1 MEMPTMAEQ
10 SIDLSELLHL
20 MERLRDPVDGC
31 PWDREQNFAS
41 IAPHTLEECFELID
55 AIEQDDLSQVEEE
68 LGDVLFQVV
77 FYAQLGR
84 ELGRFDLQRVADRL
98 VEKLL
103 RRHPHVFPDGSLSS
117 RATEKTDVAAIK
129 ATWERIKS
137 EERRGK
143 AQTSLLADIPRSL
156 PALSRAQKVQKRVS
170 QVGFDWPDRAGV
182 YDKLSEELT
191 ELAEAVD
198 RGVQNDIA
206 AELGDLLFTVVN
218 LGRHLKVDCEAA
230 LRGATGRFEKRVQ
243 HMESAA
249 DHQGRSL
256 VDETPEQLDE
266 RWNHAKRETS

>member
-1 MEMPTMAEQ
+1 MTEQ
-10 SIDLSELLHL
+10 TIDLSSLLHL

-31 PWDREQNFAS
+31 PWDREQDFAS

-55 AIEQDDLSQVEEE
+55 AIEQGDLSQVEEE

-84 ELGRFDLQRVADRL
+84 ELGRFDMQRVADRL

-117 RATEKTDVAAIK
+117 RATQKTDLAEIK

-143 AQTSLLADIPRSL
+143 EQTALLADIPNSL
-156 PALSRAQKVQKRVS
+156 PALSRAQKVQKRLS
-170 QVGFDWPDRAGV
+170 QVGFDWPSCDGV
-182 YDKLSEELT
+182 QDKIAEELR
-191 ELAEAVD
+191 ELIDAVNTGTQD
-198 RGVQNDIA
+198 EIA
-206 AELGDLLFTVVN
+206 AELGDVLFSVVN

-230 LRGATGRFEKRVQ
+230 LRSATGRFERRVQ
-243 HMESAA
+243 HMEAA
-249 DHQGRSL
+249 ALRLGHTL
-256 VDETPEQLDE
+256 ADESSDQLEE
-266 RWNHAKRETS
+266 RWHQAKRETS